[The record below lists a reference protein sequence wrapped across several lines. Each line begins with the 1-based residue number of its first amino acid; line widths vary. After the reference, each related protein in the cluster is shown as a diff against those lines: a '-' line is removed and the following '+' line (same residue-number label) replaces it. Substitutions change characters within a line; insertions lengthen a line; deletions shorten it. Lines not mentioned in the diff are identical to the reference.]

1 MTDEQ
6 MQSVKDDIAFMRALA
21 AEGQR
26 TPMLGGAIMAAAGV
40 IFALASV
47 AFWALTQGI
56 LRLDPN
62 WGSMIIW
69 MGALAIFL
77 IVLTIINLRI
87 GKKPGASSPTNKATG
102 AAWTG
107 VGISI
112 FAMGVS
118 YGFAGWKLQSEDV
131 MVTFPSVIFALY
143 GAGWAVASAMTGKKW
158 LWYVALGSWAVAP
171 VLAYFAGDAA
181 QYLAYAA
188 ALLLLMALPG
198 AILLR
203 QEPSD
208 IV

>member
-1 MTDEQ
+1 MTDDQ

-40 IFALASV
+40 IFAVASLAY
-47 AFWALTQGI
+47 WALTVGV
-56 LRLDPN
+56 LKLDPN
-62 WGSMIIW
+62 WGSMVIW

-77 IVLTIINLRI
+77 VTLTVINLRI
-87 GKKPGASSPTNKATG
+87 GNKPGARSPTNKATG
-102 AAWTG
+102 AAWSG
-107 VGISI
+107 VGFSI

-118 YGFAGWKLQSEDV
+118 YGFAGWRLQSADV
-131 MVTFPSVIFALY
+131 MATFPSVIFALY

-158 LWYVALGSWAVAP
+158 LWYVALGSWVMAP
-171 VLAYFAGDAA
+171 VLGFLAGDAN

>member
-21 AEGQR
+21 ADGQR
-26 TPMLGGAIMAAAGV
+26 TPMLGGAILTAAGV
-40 IFALASV
+40 IFAVASLAH
-47 AFWALTQGI
+47 WALTVGL
-56 LRLDPN
+56 LRVDPS
-62 WGSMIIW
+62 WGSMVIW
-69 MGALAIFL
+69 MGALAVFL
-77 IVLTIINLRI
+77 ITLTVVNLRI
-87 GKKPGASSPTNKATG
+87 GQKPGARSPTNKATG
-102 AAWTG
+102 AAWSG
-107 VGISI
+107 VGFSI
-112 FAMGVS
+112 FAMGLS
-118 YGFAGWKLQSEDV
+118 YGFAGWRLHSEEV

-158 LWYVALGSWAVAP
+158 LWYVALGSWVMAP
-171 VLAYFAGDAA
+171 VLAFFAGDAT

>member
-1 MTDEQ
+1 
-6 MQSVKDDIAFMRALA
+6 
-21 AEGQR
+21 
-26 TPMLGGAIMAAAGV
+26 V
-40 IFALASV
+40 IFAVASL
-47 AFWALTQGI
+47 AFWALLTGI

-77 IVLTIINLRI
+77 VALTLINLRI
-87 GKKPGASSPTNKATG
+87 GNKPGAKSPTNKATA

-107 VGISI
+107 VGFSI

-118 YGFAGWKLQSEDV
+118 YGFAGWRLQSEDV

-158 LWYVALGSWAVAP
+158 LWYVALGSWVMAP
-171 VLAYFAGDAA
+171 VLAFFAGDAT

-198 AILLR
+198 VVLLR

>member
-6 MQSVKDDIAFMRALA
+6 MQNVKDDIAFMRALA

-26 TPMLGGAIMAAAGV
+26 TPMLGGAIMAAAGL
-40 IFALASV
+40 IFAVASLL
-47 AFWALTQGI
+47 FWAMITGL
-56 LRLDPN
+56 LNLPRD
-62 WGSMIIW
+62 WGSFGIW
-69 MGALAIFL
+69 MGALALFL
-77 IVLTIINLRI
+77 ITLTLINRRI
-87 GKKPGASSPTNKATG
+87 GGKPGASSPTNKATG
-102 AAWTG
+102 AAWSG
-107 VGISI
+107 VGFAI

-118 YGFAGWKLQSEDV
+118 YATAGWRLQSEDV

-158 LWYVALGSWAVAP
+158 LWWVALGSWVMAP
-171 VLAYFAGDAA
+171 VLGWLAGQPE

-188 ALLLLMALPG
+188 ALIVLMSAPG
-198 AILLR
+198 FVLMR

>member
-1 MTDEQ
+1 MTDDQ

-26 TPMLGGAIMAAAGV
+26 TPMLGGAIMAVAGV
-40 IFALASV
+40 IFAPASLAY
-47 AFWALTQGI
+47 WALITGI
-56 LRLDPN
+56 LKLDPN

-77 IVLTIINLRI
+77 IALTILNLRI
-87 GKKPGASSPTNKATG
+87 GNKPGARSPTNRATG
-102 AAWTG
+102 AAWSG
-107 VGISI
+107 VGFSI
-112 FAMGVS
+112 FAMGIS
-118 YGFAGWKLQSEDV
+118 YGLAGWRLQSEDV

-158 LWYVALGSWAVAP
+158 LWYVALGSWVMAP
-171 VLAYFAGDAA
+171 VLGFLAGDAS

-198 AILLR
+198 VVLLR

>member
-1 MTDEQ
+1 MTDDQ

-26 TPMLGGAIMAAAGV
+26 TPLLGGAIMAAAGV
-40 IFALASV
+40 IFGVASLLY
-47 AFWALTQGI
+47 WAMTTGL
-56 LRLDPN
+56 LDLPHD
-62 WGSMIIW
+62 WGSFGIW

-77 IVLTIINLRI
+77 ITLTVVSRRI
-87 GKKPGASSPTNKATG
+87 GGKPGAGSPANKASG
-102 AAWTG
+102 AAWSA
-107 VGISI
+107 VGFAI

-118 YGFAGWKLQSEDV
+118 YAVAGTRLQSEEV

-158 LWYVALGSWAVAP
+158 LWWVALGSWAVAP
-171 VLAYFAGDAA
+171 VLAWLAGQPE

-188 ALLLLMALPG
+188 ALVLLMSVPG
-198 AILLR
+198 VVLMR

>member
-1 MTDEQ
+1 MTDDQ
-6 MQSVKDDIAFMRALA
+6 MQNVKDDIAFMRALA

-40 IFALASV
+40 IFALASLACW
-47 AFWALTQGI
+47 AFTEGI
-56 LRLDPN
+56 LRLDQT

-69 MGALAIFL
+69 MGALGVFL
-77 IVLTIINLRI
+77 ITLTVVSLRI
-87 GKKPGASSPTNKATG
+87 GRKPGASSPTNKATG
-102 AAWTG
+102 AAWMG

-118 YGFAGWKLQSEDV
+118 YGMAGVRLQSEEV
-131 MVTFPSVIFALY
+131 IMTFPSVIFALY

-171 VLAYFAGDAA
+171 VLAFFAGDST
-181 QYLAYAA
+181 QYLIYAA
-188 ALLLLMALPG
+188 ALLLLMSLPG
-198 AILLR
+198 AVLLR